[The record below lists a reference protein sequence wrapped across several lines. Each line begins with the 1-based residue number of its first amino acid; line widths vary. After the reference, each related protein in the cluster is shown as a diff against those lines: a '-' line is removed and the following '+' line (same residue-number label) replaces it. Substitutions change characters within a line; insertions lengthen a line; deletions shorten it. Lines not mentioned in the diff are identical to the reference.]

1 MTPPV
6 PGASLGPIL
15 SEDAAMA
22 ACLLAVDPAGLG
34 GAVLRARPGVERD
47 RWVAL
52 LQSLLPAQTRL
63 RRLPPGV
70 GDDALLGGLDL
81 TATLSA
87 GRPVQ
92 RAGLLEATADGLLI
106 MPMAER
112 LTRPIAAR
120 LTAGQERHGYAMLA
134 LDEGLEE
141 DEATP
146 PALLDRLA
154 FFPDLTNPPAPAPHD
169 AAAIARARARL
180 AAVDSPDATIEAIL
194 ATAMAAGIA
203 SLRAPALALRA
214 ARAAASLAGRPA
226 PNAEDATLAVRLVL
240 GPRATILP
248 EAPPEQEA
256 PPPPPEPEAERPDD
270 ATDPAQKGQMEDVLK
285 EAEAVSL
292 PAQLLATLA
301 AATLRARAPSSGR
314 TGAERISF
322 KRGRPVGSRAGEPR
336 NGARIA
342 LLDTLRAA
350 APWQRLRPAPP
361 RARVAVR
368 REDFRIRRFREHSES
383 TAIFVVDASGSAALH
398 RLAEAKGA
406 VELLLAECYA
416 RRDRVG
422 VIAFRGAA
430 AEVLLPPTHSLV
442 RAKRA
447 LAGLP
452 GGGAS
457 PLASGLDA
465 ALAMARLEKRA
476 GRTPLVIVLTD
487 GRANMARDGRT
498 GRGPAEEDALAV
510 AKLLRAE
517 GHSVLIVDTAPRP
530 QPFAGA
536 LALEAGGRALVLP
549 QARAEALALAV
560 RGAVAR

>member
-1 MTPPV
+1 MTPPT
-6 PGASLGPIL
+6 PR
-15 SEDAAMA
+15 EDAALA
-22 ACLLAVDPAGLG
+22 ACLLAVDPGGLG

-47 RWVAL
+47 RWLGL
-52 LQSLLPAQTRL
+52 LQSLLPSGTAL

-70 GDDALLGGLDL
+70 ADDALLGGLDL
-81 TATLSA
+81 TATLA
-87 GRPVQ
+87 TGRPVQ
-92 RAGLLEATADGLLI
+92 RAGLLEASADAVLV

-112 LTRPIAAR
+112 LTRPTAAR
-120 LTAGQERHGYAMLA
+120 LNAGQERHGYAMLA

-141 DEATP
+141 DEAPP

-154 FFPDLTNPPAPAPHD
+154 FCPDLSEPPAPAPHD
-169 AAAIARARARL
+169 AAAIAAARARL
-180 AAVDSPDATIEAIL
+180 PGVDSPEPVIEAIL
-194 ATAMAAGIA
+194 ATAMAAGIL

-214 ARAAASLAGRPA
+214 ARAAAALGGRDA

-256 PPPPPEPEAERPDD
+256 PPPPPQEPEAERPDD
-270 ATDPAQKGQMEDVLK
+270 ATDLAQRGQMEDVVQ
-285 EAEAVSL
+285 EAREVPL
-292 PAQLLATLA
+292 PAQLLASLA
-301 AATLRARAPSSGR
+301 AATLRLRAPSSGR
-314 TGAERISF
+314 TGAERISL
-322 KRGRPVGSRAGEPR
+322 KRGRPVGSRPGEPR

-406 VELLLAECYA
+406 VEMLLAECYA

-430 AEVLLPPTHSLV
+430 AETLLAPTHSLV

-476 GRTPLVIVLTD
+476 GRTPLIVTLTD
-487 GRANMARDGRT
+487 GRANMARDGSS
-498 GRGPAEEDALAV
+498 GRAAAEADALAV

-530 QPFAGA
+530 QPFATT
-536 LALEAGGRALVLP
+536 LAAEAGGRALVLP
-549 QARAEALALAV
+549 QARAEVLAGAV
-560 RGAVAR
+560 RHAIGAG

>member
-1 MTPPV
+1 MTPP
-6 PGASLGPIL
+6 PPR
-15 SEDAAMA
+15 EDAAFA
-22 ACLLAVDPAGLG
+22 ACLLAVDPGGLG

-52 LQSLLPAQTRL
+52 LQSLLPAETRI

-92 RAGLLEATADGLLI
+92 RAGLLEATAAGVLV

-112 LTRPIAAR
+112 LTRPTAAR

-134 LDEGLEE
+134 LDEGLDD

-154 FFPDLTNPPAPAPHD
+154 FFPDLGEPPGPAPHD
-169 AAAIARARARL
+169 AAAVARARARL
-180 AAVDSPDATIEAIL
+180 HLVASPDATIEAIL

-214 ARAAASLAGRPA
+214 ARAAAALAGRNA

-256 PPPPPEPEAERPDD
+256 PPPPPEPEADRPDD
-270 ATDPAQKGQMEDVLK
+270 ATDPARQGQMEDVVQH
-285 EAEAVSL
+285 AQAVAL

-301 AATLRARAPSSGR
+301 AATLRARPPSSGR
-314 TGAERISF
+314 TGAERISL
-322 KRGRPVGSRAGEPR
+322 KRGRPLGSRAGEPR

-361 RARVAVR
+361 RVRVAVR

-422 VIAFRGAA
+422 VIAFRGPA

-498 GRGPAEEDALAV
+498 GRAPAEADALAV
-510 AKLLRAE
+510 ARLLRAE

-530 QPFAGA
+530 QPFAGT
-536 LALEAGGRALVLP
+536 LAQEAGGRALVLP
-549 QARAEALALAV
+549 QARAEVLALAV

>member
-1 MTPPV
+1 VTPPT
-6 PGASLGPIL
+6 PR
-15 SEDAAMA
+15 EDAAFA
-22 ACLLAVDPAGLG
+22 ACLLAVDPGGLG

-52 LQSLLPAQTRL
+52 LRSLLPTETQL

-70 GDDALLGGLDL
+70 GDDALLGELDL

-92 RAGLLEATADGLLI
+92 RAGLLEATADGVLV

-112 LTRPIAAR
+112 LTRPTAAR
-120 LTAGQERHGYAMLA
+120 LTAGQEQHGYAMLA
-134 LDEGLEE
+134 LDEGLDE

-146 PALLDRLA
+146 PALLDRLS
-154 FFPDLTNPPAPAPHD
+154 FFPDLTEPPGPAPHD
-169 AAAIARARARL
+169 AAAVARARARL
-180 AAVDSPDATIEAIL
+180 QAVESPDEIIEAIL

-214 ARAAASLAGRPA
+214 ARAAAALAGRTS

-248 EAPPEQEA
+248 EAPQQQEQE
-256 PPPPPEPEAERPDD
+256 PPPPPEPEADRPDD
-270 ATDPAQKGQMEDVLK
+270 ATDPAQKGQMEDVVQD
-285 EAEAVSL
+285 AEAVAL

-314 TGAERISF
+314 TGAERISL

-350 APWQRLRPAPP
+350 APWQRLRPTPT

-422 VIAFRGAA
+422 VIAFRGPA

-530 QPFAGA
+530 QPFAGK
-536 LALEAGGRALVLP
+536 LAAEAGGRVLVLP
-549 QARAEALALAV
+549 QARAEVLALAV
-560 RGAVAR
+560 RGAVGGR

>member
-1 MTPPV
+1 MTPPT
-6 PGASLGPIL
+6 PR
-15 SEDAAMA
+15 EDAALA
-22 ACLLAVDPAGLG
+22 ACLLAVDPGGLG

-47 RWVAL
+47 RWLSL
-52 LQSLLPAQTRL
+52 LQSLLPAGTAL

-70 GDDALLGGLDL
+70 ADDALLGGLDL
-81 TATLSA
+81 TATLA
-87 GRPVQ
+87 TGRPVQ
-92 RAGLLEATADGLLI
+92 RAGLLEAAANGVLV

-112 LTRPIAAR
+112 LTRPTAAR

-141 DEATP
+141 DEAPP

-154 FFPDLTNPPAPAPHD
+154 FCPDLAEPPAPAPHD
-169 AAAIARARARL
+169 AAAIAAARARL
-180 AAVDSPDATIEAIL
+180 PGVDSPEPVIEAIL
-194 ATAMAAGIA
+194 ATAMAAGIL
-203 SLRAPALALRA
+203 SLRAPTLALRA
-214 ARAAASLAGRPA
+214 ARAAAALAGRDA
-226 PNAEDATLAVRLVL
+226 PSAEDATLAVRLVL
-240 GPRATILP
+240 GPRAIILP
-248 EAPPEQEA
+248 EAPAEQEA
-256 PPPPPEPEAERPDD
+256 PPPPPEEPDAERPDD
-270 ATDPAQKGQMEDVLK
+270 ATDPAQRGQMEDVVQ
-285 EAEAVSL
+285 EAREVPL
-292 PAQLLATLA
+292 PAQLLASLA
-301 AATLRARAPSSGR
+301 AATLRLRAPSSGR
-314 TGAERISF
+314 TGAERISL
-322 KRGRPVGSRAGEPR
+322 KRGRPVGSRPGEPR

-361 RARVAVR
+361 RARVALR
-368 REDFRIRRFREHSES
+368 REDFHIRRFREHSES

-406 VELLLAECYA
+406 VEMLLAECYA

-430 AEVLLPPTHSLV
+430 AEMLLAPTHSLV

-476 GRTPLVIVLTD
+476 GRIPLIVALTD
-487 GRANMARDGRT
+487 GRANMARDGSS
-498 GRGPAEEDALAV
+498 GRAAAEADALAV
-510 AKLLRAE
+510 ARLLRAE

-530 QPFAGA
+530 QPFATT
-536 LALEAGGRALVLP
+536 LAAEAGGRVLVLP
-549 QARAEALALAV
+549 QARAEVLAGAV
-560 RGAVAR
+560 RQVMAA